1 MVFIKRQRLN
11 GFAEAALFLE
21 NAFIF
26 KQFKI
31 EIDIMIKFP
40 GKHID
45 QDRFSNLSSAAQYK
59 GFPVGFSFPGEQGYM
74 NRPPV
79 QWYLLSTIAI

>member
-26 KQFKI
+26 KQFKKK
-31 EIDIMIKFP
+31 EILFL
-40 GKHID
+40 
-45 QDRFSNLSSAAQYK
+45 NLK
-59 GFPVGFSFPGEQGYM
+59 
-74 NRPPV
+74 
-79 QWYLLSTIAI
+79 